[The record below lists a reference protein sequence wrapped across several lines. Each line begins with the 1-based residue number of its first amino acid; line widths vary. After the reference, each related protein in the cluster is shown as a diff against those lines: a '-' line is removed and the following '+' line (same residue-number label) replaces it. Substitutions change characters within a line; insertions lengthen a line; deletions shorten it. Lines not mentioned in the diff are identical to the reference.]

1 MNHPCFVYDER
12 LDIQV
17 PSLDR
22 PFDDYQL
29 GERLEMIRI
38 WEDIRGRI
46 PTKVKQLEREIE
58 TKLHRMNEESD
69 FEKSCAINGDIAE
82 LASRI
87 NDLHIWYRTV
97 QDEPSASEKRHL

>member
-58 TKLHRMNEESD
+58 KKLHRMNEESD
-69 FEKSCAINGDIAE
+69 FEASCAINGDIAE

-97 QDEPSASEKRHL
+97 QDEPSAGEKRHL